1 VRIFLRLF
9 AFALFVN
16 GTARAAALQIA
27 PGAYTSGKVY
37 VTCLFDGVK
46 EKCLLDTG
54 SAMTLLADSKR
65 FGNYTN
71 LGVFRFKSASGI
83 PQETET
89 IQIGSIQIDDVAFT
103 SVKIGRATFQNAEN
117 TLGMD
122 LIARQP
128 FVLNFKSKPTLQL
141 GAPRPHLPLTTLNVF
156 SQGLPSIPISLNG
169 SEVHALWDTGAALTV
184 IDQDFIAR
192 RREDFKPTRNYMNG
206 VDGAGHNLLLQ
217 MFRAK
222 KITIGDATFE
232 DVRVVAADLSV
243 LREANP
249 DIHAVVGFNLIRKA
263 NWFFDAKN
271 RLWKCER

>member
-1 VRIFLRLF
+1 MIVRFL
-9 AFALFVN
+9 ALAMLMAVS
-16 GTARAAALQIA
+16 ARAAALQIA
-27 PGAYTSGKVY
+27 PGAYSSGKAY
-37 VTCLFDGVK
+37 VTCVFDGVK

-65 FGNYTN
+65 FGAYTN
-71 LGVFRFKSASGI
+71 HGAFRFISAAGI

-89 IQIGSIQIDDVAFT
+89 IQIGSIQIDDVAFAG
-103 SVKIGRATFQNAEN
+103 VKIGRASFHNAEN
-117 TLGMD
+117 TLGID

-128 FVLNFKSKPTLQL
+128 FALKFKSKPILQL
-141 GAPRPHLPLTTLNVF
+141 NAARPELPLTTLNVLT
-156 SQGLPSIPISLNG
+156 QGMASIPIALNG
-169 SEVHALWDTGAALTV
+169 SEAHALWDTGAGTTFV
-184 IDQDFIAR
+184 DQDFITAH
-192 RREDFKPTRNYMNG
+192 REDFKATKNYMNG

-222 KITIGDATFE
+222 KITIGDVTFE

-243 LREANP
+243 LRKVNNN
-249 DIHAVVGFNLIRKA
+249 IYAVIGFNLIRKA